1 MRARSLALSALLSL
15 VACAGRPGGEGDVE
29 ISADASANPAVGSVA
44 TLDAAIAEHWRTAGV
59 TPAAQ
64 ADDAAFLRR
73 VSLDLIGRVPTAEEV
88 EAFLSDDD
96 PDKRATRVDA
106 LLAGDEHAE
115 HWAQLWASVL
125 LPASDKAQRLAEA
138 PLERYLSQAIL
149 DNRPWDQVVEGM
161 LVGEGPIDQN
171 PALAYLGA
179 RAGRAGDRE
188 AATAELTSTTARVFL
203 GARIECAQCHDHPYV
218 DFSREDFWATAA
230 YFGRTAVSLDREQK
244 PPKVEVFERRAG
256 ELRLALNGEADPR
269 KRVIAPRYMGE
280 DQTLDRDA
288 SRRVSLADRITADP
302 RFDQA
307 TVGQVWSRL
316 FGAGIVDPWD
326 DLLVQTEVP
335 PLLATLAADFREH
348 DHDLRH
354 LLRTIVLSQAYQRSA
369 AGSEGDAKADRARVA
384 AFAQAAVRPMSAE
397 QLFASLLTA
406 TGLEQV
412 RNRRFKQ
419 AVRQRKQL
427 ALREFEFV
435 IDDDEMAAGPDGFT
449 AGVPQALLLLNG
461 ALSNQGVIA
470 REGSSLARILDAH
483 TDTDGRL
490 RALWLTVYGRPPRS
504 DELALGRDAVGDGDD
519 VQHWED
525 LMFAMVYSAEFSS
538 NH

>member
-1 MRARSLALSALLSL
+1 MRWRSTPRNRAASS
-15 VACAGRPGGEGDVE
+15 
-29 ISADASANPAVGSVA
+29 IS
-44 TLDAAIAEHWRTAGV
+44 TRT
-59 TPAAQ
+59 
-64 ADDAAFLRR
+64 
-73 VSLDLIGRVPTAEEV
+73 VPTA
-88 EAFLSDDD
+88 SSTTC
-96 PDKRATRVDA
+96 RAT
-106 LLAGDEHAE
+106 
-115 HWAQLWASVL
+115 
-125 LPASDKAQRLAEA
+125 
-138 PLERYLSQAIL
+138 PLR
-149 DNRPWDQVVEGM
+149 
-161 LVGEGPIDQN
+161 
-171 PALAYLGA
+171 
-179 RAGRAGDRE
+179 
-188 AATAELTSTTARVFL
+188 TSTATSSPEASTA
-203 GARIECAQCHDHPYV
+203 I
-218 DFSREDFWATAA
+218 
-230 YFGRTAVSLDREQK
+230 
-244 PPKVEVFERRAG
+244 
-256 ELRLALNGEADPR
+256 ALN
-269 KRVIAPRYMGE
+269 
-280 DQTLDRDA
+280 
-288 SRRVSLADRITADP
+288 
-302 RFDQA
+302 
-307 TVGQVWSRL
+307 
-316 FGAGIVDPWD
+316 
-326 DLLVQTEVP
+326 
-335 PLLATLAADFREH
+335 
-348 DHDLRH
+348 
-354 LLRTIVLSQAYQRSA
+354 QRSA

-483 TDTDGRL
+483 TDTDNRL